1 MASLKRLWVIGSSH
15 ANRLFTCLLT
25 IPTLNLMYITKN
37 ITKNGSSFSSLLPLL
52 PDPFSFDRNDLV
64 IVQVFGN
71 SLFHRFVNKRKNV
84 VFKGRQICLKTFS
97 PLSSEEIRNQWN
109 LAAQFF
115 GKLPCKILLIDN
127 PFRHTITDGFLNKNV
142 YIFQKRKNMEL
153 RNFFQTVDNVKVINH
168 LTLLPY
174 PRFWCKNWKNY
185 GSLLGDSV
193 HFHPN
198 IYQKIA
204 LKLWSYIQSENSPL
218 EKLPPVETKKQVI
231 RRKRIKRL
239 KRIKNFELLFQHA
252 SYKNFH

>member
-15 ANRLFTCLLT
+15 ANRLFACFLT
-25 IPTLNLMYITKN
+25 IPTLNLMYIMKN

-71 SLFHRFVNKRKNV
+71 SLFNRFVNNRKNV

-97 PLSSEEIRNQWN
+97 PLSNEEIQNQWN

-115 GKLPCKILLIDN
+115 RKLPCKILLIDN
-127 PFRHTITDGFLNKNV
+127 PCRHTISDGFLNKNV
-142 YIFQKRKNMEL
+142 YFFQKRKNLEL
-153 RNFFQTVDNVKVINH
+153 RNFFQTLENVKVINH

-174 PRFWCKNWKNY
+174 PRFWSKNWKNY
-185 GSLLGDSV
+185 GSLLRDSV
-193 HFHPN
+193 HFHSN
-198 IYQKIA
+198 IYREIA
-204 LKLWSYIQSENSPL
+204 LKLWSYIQTENSPL
-218 EKLPPVETKKQVI
+218 DKIPPVEPKGRAN

-239 KRIKNFELLFQHA
+239 KRIKNFELHFQHDPC
-252 SYKNFH
+252 KNFH